1 MRSWLISPQWL
12 PVLVVGLATSAVYAG
27 TPEHP
32 AAPTLRFADVETAF
46 GQTDQ
51 LPAAQA
57 AVAAALPIG
66 MPLPD
71 AQAILVRAGARC
83 QPQRR
88 NPEVIECV
96 YSQRTTID
104 DYYAA
109 DIVWTTALHGEGARV
124 AQISIRRELDKH

>member
-1 MRSWLISPQWL
+1 MAKRTNCRQRKLLSPPPYRS
-12 PVLVVGLATSAVYAG
+12 ACRY
-27 TPEHP
+27 
-32 AAPTLRFADVETAF
+32 R
-46 GQTDQ
+46 
-51 LPAAQA
+51 
-57 AVAAALPIG
+57 
-66 MPLPD
+66 MPKRYWCV
-71 AQAILVRAGARC
+71 LVRAGARC
-83 QPQRR
+83 QLQRR